1 MNEKIRPDHLERAAY
16 VYVRQSSLQ
25 HVRHHREGQQ
35 RQYGLADR
43 ARQVGFTRV
52 VVIDDDLGVS
62 GTGRQARP
70 GFGRLLTA
78 VCEGTVGAVFA
89 LEASRLARNN
99 RDWHHL
105 IDLCGMTD
113 TVLVDDDGI
122 YDPRLIND
130 RLLLGLKGTMSEFEL
145 SLFRQRA
152 REAFEQKVRRGCVMW
167 EVPVGFV
174 RTADERVEKS
184 ADRQVQSA
192 MQGVFQKFRELG
204 SARQTMLYFRDEQIR
219 LPEVVRGTAGQEV
232 LWRLPTDSRI
242 RQILRNPQYAGA
254 FAYGRTGTTPGTP
267 GAGTGT
273 APRHRKR
280 LPEEWTVC
288 LRDHHEAYMTWDEYL
303 QTQRILE
310 ANVSRRATPSAGA
323 AKRGAAMLSGR
334 LRCGR
339 CGRLLQVAY
348 SGHGGQVPRYACH
361 GGRVNRG
368 AAACLSVGSLRVDQA
383 VVDQVLDAIQPA
395 GVQAALD
402 TREQALH
409 EDETKRHAVELAFE
423 KARYEARRAQRQFDA
438 TDPEN
443 RLVAGELERRW
454 NHALAQVADLESRV
468 LALRTPSEPLSTRAI
483 NRLLELGGDLRL
495 LWYHPAAPVAL
506 KKRILRT
513 VLEEIVVD
521 NTDQPPQHVLHVHW
535 KGGVHTELRVTRN
548 GTGQHRRVADANAV
562 DLITELSQICDDK
575 TIAVVL
581 NRLGYRTGQGHTWR
595 AHAVANVRYGRR
607 LPNYRHDGTWVAL
620 EAAARELGV
629 SNTVIKNL
637 IADGVLP
644 ATQVV
649 TCAPWVITRVD
660 LQRPAVQARI
670 QAVHDGRKLPRPIRG
685 QDELPLKSGM
695 S

>member
-1 MNEKIRPDHLERAAY
+1 MNEKLRPDHLERAAY

-25 HVRHHREGQQ
+25 QVRHHREGQQ

-43 ARQVGFTRV
+43 ARHVGFTRV

-62 GTGRQARP
+62 GTGRQTRP

-78 VCEGTVGAVFA
+78 VCEGAVGAVFA

-105 IDLCGMTD
+105 IDLCGVTD
-113 TVLVDDDGI
+113 TLLVDDDGI

-184 ADRQVQSA
+184 ADRQIQA
-192 MQGVFQKFRELG
+192 AIQGVFQKFRELG
-204 SARQTMLYFRDEQIR
+204 SARQTMLYFRDERIA

-232 LWRLPTDSRI
+232 VWRLPSDSRI

-254 FAYGRTGTTPGTP
+254 FAYGRTRTPTVRPGERTGTT
-267 GAGTGT
+267 
-273 APRHRKR
+273 RRRKR

-288 LRDHHEAYMTWDEYL
+288 LRDHHEGYITWDEYL

-310 ANVSRRATPSAGA
+310 ANVSRRSTPQAGA
-323 AKRGAAMLSGR
+323 AKRGAAMLSGL

-339 CGRLLQVAY
+339 CGRMLGVAY
-348 SGHGGQVPRYACH
+348 SGNRGQVPRYACH

-395 GVQAALD
+395 GLQAALD
-402 TREQALH
+402 TMERALH
-409 EDETKRHAVELAFE
+409 EDETKRHAVQLALE

-454 NHALAQVADLESRV
+454 NQALEQVSDLESRV
-468 LALRTPSEPLSTRAI
+468 LALRTQSEPLSQGEKE
-483 NRLLELGGDLRL
+483 RLLALGGDLRL
-495 LWYHPAAPVAL
+495 LWQQAAAPVVL

-513 VLEEIVVD
+513 VLEEIVVN
-521 NTDQPPQHVLHVHW
+521 NTDDPPQHVLHLHW
-535 KGGVHTELRVTRN
+535 KGGVHTDLRVARN
-548 GTGQHRRVADANAV
+548 GTGQHRRVADDKAV
-562 DLITELSQICDDK
+562 ELITELSKICDDK
-575 TIAVVL
+575 TIAIVL
-581 NRLGYRTGQGHTWR
+581 NRLGYRTGQGQTWR
-595 AHAVANVRYGRR
+595 VHHVWNVRYGRH
-607 LPNYRHDGTWVAL
+607 LPNYHHDGTWLPL

-629 SNTVIKNL
+629 SNTVIKHL

-649 TCAPWVITRVD
+649 PCAPWVIVRAD
-660 LQRPAVQARI
+660 LQRPPVQAHI
-670 QAVHDGRKLPRPIRG
+670 QAVHEGRKLPRPIRG
-685 QDELPLKSGM
+685 QDELPLK
-695 S
+695 

>member
-25 HVRHHREGQQ
+25 QVRHHREGQQ
-35 RQYGLADR
+35 RQYGLAER

-62 GTGRQARP
+62 GTGRRTRP

-184 ADRQVQSA
+184 ADRQIQSA
-192 MQGVFQKFRELG
+192 MQSVFQKFRELG

-232 LWRLPTDSRI
+232 VWRLPSDSRI

-254 FAYGRTGTTPGTP
+254 FAYGRTGTTSVKPGER
-267 GAGTGT
+267 TGT
-273 APRHRKR
+273 ARHHKR
-280 LPEEWTVC
+280 HPAEWTVC
-288 LRDHHEAYMTWDEYL
+288 LRDHHEGYITWDEYL
-303 QTQRILE
+303 HTQRILE
-310 ANVSRRATPSAGA
+310 ANVSRRATPQTGA
-323 AKRGAAMLSGR
+323 AKRGPAMLSGL

-339 CGRLLQVAY
+339 CGRMLCVAY
-348 SGHGGQVPRYACH
+348 SGTHGQVPRYACH

-368 AAACLSVGSLRVDQA
+368 SGACLTVGSVRVDQA
-383 VVDQVLDAIQPA
+383 VIDQVLDAVQPA
-395 GVQAALD
+395 GLQAALD
-402 TREQALH
+402 AMDQALH
-409 EDETKRHAVELAFE
+409 EDETKRHAVELALE
-423 KARYEARRAQRQFDA
+423 RARYEARRAQRQFDA

-443 RLVAGELERRW
+443 RLVVGELERRW
-454 NHALAQVADLESRV
+454 NQSLAQVSDLESRV
-468 LALRTPSEPLSTRAI
+468 LALRTQSEPLNPREKE
-483 NRLLELGGDLRL
+483 RLLELGHDLRQ
-495 LWYHPAAPVAL
+495 LWHHAAAPVAL

-513 VLEEIVVD
+513 VLEEIVAD
-521 NTDQPPQHVLHVHW
+521 NTDEPPQHVLHLHW
-535 KGGVHTELRVTRN
+535 KGGIHTELRVARN
-548 GTGQHRRVADANAV
+548 GTGQHRRVADGKAV
-562 DLITELSQICDDK
+562 ELITELSKICDDK

-581 NRLGYRTGQGHTWR
+581 NRLGYRTGTGQTWR
-595 AHAVANVRYGRR
+595 VHHISNVRYGRQ
-607 LPNYRHDGTWVAL
+607 LPNYHHDGTWLPL

-637 IADGVLP
+637 IADGMLP

-649 TCAPWVITRVD
+649 PCAPWVIERVD

-685 QDELPLKSGM
+685 QDELPLK
-695 S
+695 